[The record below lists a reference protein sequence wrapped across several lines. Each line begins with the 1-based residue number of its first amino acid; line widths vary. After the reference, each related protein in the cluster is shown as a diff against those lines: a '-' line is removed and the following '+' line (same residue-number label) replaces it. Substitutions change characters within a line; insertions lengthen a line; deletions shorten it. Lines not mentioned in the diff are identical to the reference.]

1 MDIQHELQV
10 YQMTHDNVNNM
21 FAELRELGVRL
32 DRPHDYMAEMYK
44 SDTHMGK
51 IRRHLAEKEV
61 NIKECNH

>member
-1 MDIQHELQV
+1 
-10 YQMTHDNVNNM
+10 MTHDNVNNM